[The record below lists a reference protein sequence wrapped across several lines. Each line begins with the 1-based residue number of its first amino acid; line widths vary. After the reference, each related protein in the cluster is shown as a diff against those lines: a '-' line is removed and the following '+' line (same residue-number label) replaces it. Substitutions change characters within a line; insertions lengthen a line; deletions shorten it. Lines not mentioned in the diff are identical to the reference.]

1 MKKERPDIIVY
12 SEEKGYNASK
22 LDYATSVGAPVIKMD
37 QVVSWK
43 SRGIQNVNKEF
54 ESKFNELKLE
64 YQKLMEEYK
73 WNDIVYNAKFSF
85 EPVIGEIY
93 HMYLG
98 EDNLHFLSLISPQ
111 EWNKKYVA
119 TFKLNSD
126 KKWIVIAQ

>member
-1 MKKERPDIIVY
+1 
-12 SEEKGYNASK
+12 
-22 LDYATSVGAPVIKMD
+22 MD

-93 HMYLG
+93 HMYHG